1 LTRSASKPFGPDLR
15 IAVVVGDETTIA
27 RVVGRMRIGAGWVST
42 VLQRVLLHLWKDDDV
57 TAAVA
62 VAAGDYA
69 RRRQALRDA
78 LEARGLPAQGA
89 TGINVWVRGY
99 AVAPG
104 SLFRLA
110 APPGIRITVS
120 PLDEAAIPALADA
133 VAAAVHPAAIGT
145 PSR

>member
-1 LTRSASKPFGPDLR
+1 
-15 IAVVVGDETTIA
+15 VG
-27 RVVGRMRIGAGWVST
+27 
-42 VLQRVLLHLWKDDDV
+42 L
-57 TAAVA
+57 
-62 VAAGDYA
+62 
-69 RRRQALRDA
+69 LRDA
-78 LEARGLPAQGA
+78 
-89 TGINVWVRGY
+89 GY